1 MFVIY
6 PQKQEDVADFS
17 NDIFTILTPKNAKSL
32 DMVVVVETG
41 TDFTSSKIA
50 KKNAMQNGSQKTKSV
65 FLRKTTRGIW
75 TNTTMI
81 LDRKD

>member
-1 MFVIY
+1 MFVSY

-41 TDFTSSKIA
+41 ADFTSSKIA
-50 KKNAMQNGSQKTKSV
+50 KKNAM
-65 FLRKTTRGIW
+65 
-75 TNTTMI
+75 
-81 LDRKD
+81 